1 MKLKMKLRGK
11 LICIILFPV
20 LLLGVAVMQLSK
32 ATVADVLTDKLDT
45 SLSATAVSVTN
56 TLKYV
61 GVGDFGIND
70 AGELVKGDFNLSKN
84 AGFADRIKEESGVE
98 VSIFYGDKRYV
109 TTITDENGERAA
121 GETIS
126 GEIKE
131 HVLDGGESYFVEKA
145 EVAGKQ
151 YLAYCMPLYNEGSA
165 KPVGMVIA
173 AIGQE
178 HVDEGGKTIS
188 YSISTIIFCVIIFA
202 STAGFLI
209 VSNMTRALN
218 KGVAALQELS
228 EGNLNVEVAEKML
241 KRPDEIGNIGRA
253 IAKLKEELL
262 SIVTEIKKQCE
273 TMDDLANQLKLQTRE
288 TVDSIVQVENAV
300 GEIAEGAGN
309 QAEETQTATENVVT
323 IGNMISGN
331 LHDTE
336 ALNENATRMQE
347 AGQEAIATFD
357 ELNKTNQKVIQSIGR
372 IHEQTNTTND
382 SAQKIQE
389 ATAIITSIADETN
402 LLALNA
408 SIEAARAGEQ
418 GRGFAVVAA
427 QIQKLAEQCNESALQ
442 ISEIAESLLADSTE
456 AVETMQ
462 YVRDIVQTQDN
473 DMRETNKKLAEV
485 LQGIEDSFTMVNKVT
500 KQTEQ
505 MDEAR
510 INVIDIVQS
519 LTAISEENAAGTEET
534 LASITLVNDVVKG
547 ISKQSAV
554 LKAIAAEINK
564 KLNVFQV

>member
-131 HVLDGGESYFVEKA
+131 HVLDGGENYFVEKA

-188 YSISTIIFCVIIFA
+188 YSISTIIFCVII
-202 STAGFLI
+202 
-209 VSNMTRALN
+209 
-218 KGVAALQELS
+218 LQYKVFDLLLFSQDSLYHLLEL
-228 EGNLNVEVAEKML
+228 
-241 KRPDEIGNIGRA
+241 
-253 IAKLKEELL
+253 
-262 SIVTEIKKQCE
+262 
-273 TMDDLANQLKLQTRE
+273 
-288 TVDSIVQVENAV
+288 
-300 GEIAEGAGN
+300 
-309 QAEETQTATENVVT
+309 
-323 IGNMISGN
+323 
-331 LHDTE
+331 
-336 ALNENATRMQE
+336 
-347 AGQEAIATFD
+347 
-357 ELNKTNQKVIQSIGR
+357 
-372 IHEQTNTTND
+372 
-382 SAQKIQE
+382 
-389 ATAIITSIADETN
+389 
-402 LLALNA
+402 
-408 SIEAARAGEQ
+408 
-418 GRGFAVVAA
+418 
-427 QIQKLAEQCNESALQ
+427 
-442 ISEIAESLLADSTE
+442 
-456 AVETMQ
+456 
-462 YVRDIVQTQDN
+462 
-473 DMRETNKKLAEV
+473 
-485 LQGIEDSFTMVNKVT
+485 
-500 KQTEQ
+500 
-505 MDEAR
+505 
-510 INVIDIVQS
+510 
-519 LTAISEENAAGTEET
+519 
-534 LASITLVNDVVKG
+534 
-547 ISKQSAV
+547 
-554 LKAIAAEINK
+554 
-564 KLNVFQV
+564 